1 MKRDRDKRH
10 RAGRRGGF
18 TLAETL
24 MVVAIIL
31 ILGGVIFINVLRY
44 MRSMAQLERDGIAKE
59 IFVAAQ
65 NHLTM
70 AESQGYLG
78 KSDYGSEETE
88 SGKETGIYYFVVNG
102 SESFNGSRVLD
113 LMLPFASVDETVRL
127 GGSYIVRYQADPA
140 LVLDVFYCARTG
152 TRFGHTLSDADY
164 TGSDRYLRETVGPEN
179 KAKRRTWGSDRAVLG
194 WYGGEEAQNLE
205 RGQELKAP
213 EVEVINADKL
223 LVRVKNTNSS
233 NNQASLRLIL
243 TGEASGKQAAFTLTF
258 DNTDTNVRHDVLEDT
273 YTVILDDITNDSRQ
287 GYDLHFHA
295 LFPDFLPGENLLIR
309 AVAFSNQVLTNIAY
323 SGEKKTNSLFAD
335 IRYSDSGQAGSGTG
349 DGSSGAGVDGSGS
362 GSSGTGVDGSGTGSS
377 GTGGSSQTG
386 SAVTG
391 TGLTARVASLRHLEN
406 LSDVVSGVNAEGAA
420 LQVAAAVQ
428 TTDLDWDAFRTAIAA
443 DSDSTYEKERVRV
456 YRTGQPGEGTE
467 PGCYLPASPSYAL
480 SYDGRGHTIA
490 NVKTDH
496 SGDAGLFGALPAGSS
511 VTDLLLTGFDIRSQG
526 GSAGCLAGSMTG
538 TDVTN
543 VLTHGKEASVRVT
556 AGTGSAGGL
565 TGSMTGGS
573 VTACG
578 AAVYVK
584 SGSGDAGGL
593 VGTAQTGSDGNPQ
606 IRGSYAAGHTEEG
619 TGLYRTDAAEAD
631 VVSAG
636 GAAGGLIG
644 SAGNARI
651 QSSYSTCS
659 VFGAAAAGGFA
670 GQASGNLSDCYA
682 AGLVN
687 GRKNRDT
694 GYGGSGD
701 GGSGSSGGTGSSGG
715 AGSTGSPEVLV
726 YVDTASG
733 SFAGRFSGTASGCSY
748 LECINDIVNDQG
760 IFYLSAAGGRASADG
775 ISPFDRDLE
784 TFRTFT
790 GEERESAGAYDN
802 LLIRYYDGKYSFRT
816 VTQLDETLDPQRQYF
831 VDTHYGDWPA
841 PEILFENVPS
851 GT

>member
-127 GGSYIVRYQADPA
+127 GGSYIVRYQANPA
-140 LVLDVFYCARTG
+140 LVLDVFYCTRTG

-164 TGSDRYLRETVGPEN
+164 SGSDRYLRGTVGPEN

-233 NNQASLRLIL
+233 NNQASLRLVL

-349 DGSSGAGVDGSGS
+349 DG
-362 GSSGTGVDGSGTGSS
+362 
-377 GTGGSSQTG
+377 
-386 SAVTG
+386 
-391 TGLTARVASLRHLEN
+391 
-406 LSDVVSGVNAEGAA
+406 
-420 LQVAAAVQ
+420 
-428 TTDLDWDAFRTAIAA
+428 
-443 DSDSTYEKERVRV
+443 
-456 YRTGQPGEGTE
+456 
-467 PGCYLPASPSYAL
+467 
-480 SYDGRGHTIA
+480 
-490 NVKTDH
+490 
-496 SGDAGLFGALPAGSS
+496 
-511 VTDLLLTGFDIRSQG
+511 
-526 GSAGCLAGSMTG
+526 
-538 TDVTN
+538 
-543 VLTHGKEASVRVT
+543 
-556 AGTGSAGGL
+556 
-565 TGSMTGGS
+565 
-573 VTACG
+573 
-578 AAVYVK
+578 
-584 SGSGDAGGL
+584 
-593 VGTAQTGSDGNPQ
+593 
-606 IRGSYAAGHTEEG
+606 
-619 TGLYRTDAAEAD
+619 
-631 VVSAG
+631 
-636 GAAGGLIG
+636 
-644 SAGNARI
+644 
-651 QSSYSTCS
+651 
-659 VFGAAAAGGFA
+659 
-670 GQASGNLSDCYA
+670 
-682 AGLVN
+682 
-687 GRKNRDT
+687 
-694 GYGGSGD
+694 
-701 GGSGSSGGTGSSGG
+701 
-715 AGSTGSPEVLV
+715 
-726 YVDTASG
+726 
-733 SFAGRFSGTASGCSY
+733 
-748 LECINDIVNDQG
+748 
-760 IFYLSAAGGRASADG
+760 
-775 ISPFDRDLE
+775 
-784 TFRTFT
+784 
-790 GEERESAGAYDN
+790 
-802 LLIRYYDGKYSFRT
+802 
-816 VTQLDETLDPQRQYF
+816 
-831 VDTHYGDWPA
+831 
-841 PEILFENVPS
+841 
-851 GT
+851 

>member
-127 GGSYIVRYQADPA
+127 GGSYIVRYQANPA
-140 LVLDVFYCARTG
+140 LVLDVFYCTRTG

-164 TGSDRYLRETVGPEN
+164 SGSDRYLRGTVGPEN

-233 NNQASLRLIL
+233 NNQASLRLVL

-377 GTGGSSQTG
+377 GMGGSSQAG

-391 TGLTARVASLRHLEN
+391 TGLTAQVASLRHLEN
-406 LSDVVSGVNAEGAA
+406 LSDAISGVNAEEAA
-420 LQVAAAVQ
+420 LQIASAVQ
-428 TTDLDWDAFRTAIAA
+428 TTDLDWDTFRTNITS
-443 DSDSTYEKERVRV
+443 DSDSSYEKDTVQV
-456 YRTGQPGEGTE
+456 YRTGQPGDGTE
-467 PGCYLPASPSYAL
+467 AGCYLPASPSYAL
-480 SYDGRGHTIA
+480 SYDGKGHMIA
-490 NVKTDH
+490 NVKTDY
-496 SGDAGLFGALPAGSS
+496 SGDSGVFGSLPADSS
-511 VTDLLLTGFDIRSQG
+511 VANLLLTGFDIRSSG

-538 TDVTN
+538 TEVTN
-543 VLTHGKEASVRVT
+543 VLTYGREASVSVT
-556 AGTGSAGGL
+556 NGTGSAGGL
-565 TGSMTGGS
+565 AGRMTGGS

-584 SGSGDAGGL
+584 STSGDAGGL
-593 VGTAQTGSDGNPQ
+593 VGAAQAGSDGNAL
-606 IRGSYAAGHTEEG
+606 IRASYAAGHTDEG
-619 TGLYRTDAAEAD
+619 TGLYKTDAAEAD

-644 SAGNARI
+644 AAANTQI
-651 QSSYSTCS
+651 QTSYATCS
-659 VFGAAAAGGFA
+659 VSGQTAAGGFA
-670 GQASGNLSDCYA
+670 GTASGTLSDCYA
-682 AGLVN
+682 TGLVN
-687 GRKNRDT
+687 GRKTGDT
-694 GYGGSGD
+694 GYSGSGSA
-701 GGSGSSGGTGSSGG
+701 GGSGSSGGSGG
-715 AGSTGSPEVLV
+715 TGASGISV
-726 YVDTASG
+726 YVDASSG
-733 SFAGRFSGTASGCSY
+733 AFAGSFSGTASGCSY
-748 LECINDIVNDQG
+748 LECINDIVNTDE
-760 IFYLSAAGGRASADG
+760 IFYLSAAGGRTSTDG
-775 ISPFDRDLE
+775 ISPFDRNLE

-816 VTQLDETLDPQRQYF
+816 VAQLDDSLDPQKEYF
-831 VDTHYGDWPA
+831 VEKHYGDWPA

-851 GT
+851 GN